1 MTISLDIGDVAFRVE
16 EYYKSYLQAS
26 KALKAIESFDKKERV
41 LFFDELGSLTILVDS
56 HNDKN
61 LLEFMNQTLNPLIDY
76 DIKHDSDLLKTL
88 DYYLRYDS
96 IRKTAETINL
106 SLSGLKYRLN
116 KIRDFGYNLQSLQER
131 FDLQLAIKIY
141 QITQ

>member
-1 MTISLDIGDVAFRVE
+1 MDIGDVAFRVE